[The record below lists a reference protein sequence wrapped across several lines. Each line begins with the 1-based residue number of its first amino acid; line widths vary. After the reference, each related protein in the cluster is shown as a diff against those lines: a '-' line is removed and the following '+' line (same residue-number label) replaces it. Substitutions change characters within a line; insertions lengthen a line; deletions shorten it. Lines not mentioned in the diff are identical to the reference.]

1 MDPFVFAAVLFA
13 AACHAGWNATIKRG
27 LDPLAT
33 TVLISIG
40 AAIVSALLLPV
51 VGLPAMTAWP
61 WCVASVLIHLIY
73 FAALIESYRA
83 GDMGQ
88 VYPIARGSAPLMTA
102 TATTVFIGERLGL
115 LSWCGISLLVAGVV
129 LLSLRGG
136 REAGAFSGKV
146 DTGLPQKMR
155 PTKEARAR
163 FRLNLFETRFARL
176 DRRAVGFA
184 LFTAVTICA
193 YSVVDGVGARLAG
206 SANAYSVA
214 LFAGIG
220 PVMASYALA
229 RRGREVIPAMARRW
243 GIGLAGGGLQLGSY
257 GIAIWAMTVA
267 PIAIVAALRETSVLF
282 GAAIAVVFLKEP
294 LRPGRVVAAL
304 MIVAGLTLIRL
315 Y

>member
-1 MDPFVFAAVLFA
+1 MDTLVFAAVMFA
-13 AACHAGWNATIKRG
+13 AACHAGWNAAIKRG

-33 TVLISIG
+33 TVAISVG
-40 AAIVSALLLPV
+40 AALVSLVIVPV
-51 VGLPAMTAWP
+51 VGLPARAAWP
-61 WCVASVLIHLIY
+61 WVLASVAIHLAY

-102 TATTVFIGERLGL
+102 TVATAFIGERLGL
-115 LSWCGISLLVAGVV
+115 AGWFGITLLAAGVL

-136 REAGAFSGKV
+136 RDLA
-146 DTGLPQKMR
+146 T
-155 PTKEARAR
+155 
-163 FRLNLFETRFARL
+163 L

-206 SANAYSVA
+206 NASAYSTA
-214 LFAGIG
+214 LFAGMG
-220 PVMASYALA
+220 PVMALYALA
-229 RRGREVIPAMARRW
+229 RNGPRALGNARRLW
-243 GIGLAGGGLQLGSY
+243 SVGLAGGALQLGSY

-282 GAAIAVVFLKEP
+282 GAMIAVIVLKEP
-294 LRPGRVVAAL
+294 LRAARAVAAL
-304 MIVAGLTLIRL
+304 LIVVGLALIRL

>member
-1 MDPFVFAAVLFA
+1 MDTFVFAAVLFA

-33 TVLISIG
+33 TVVISLG
-40 AAIVSALLLPV
+40 AMIVSALCLPI
-51 VGLPAMTAWP
+51 VGWPAVAAWP
-61 WCVASVLIHLIY
+61 WCGASVLIHLVY

-88 VYPIARGSAPLMTA
+88 VYPIARGAAPLMTA
-102 TATTVFIGERLGL
+102 VATTAFVGERLGL
-115 LSWCGISLLVAGVV
+115 PGWGGIIVLVAGVM

-136 REAGAFSGKV
+136 R
-146 DTGLPQKMR
+146 DL
-155 PTKEARAR
+155 
-163 FRLNLFETRFARL
+163 ARL

-184 LFTAVTICA
+184 LFTAVTVCA
-193 YSVVDGVGARLAG
+193 YSVVDGLGARLAG

-214 LFAGIG
+214 LFTGIG
-220 PVMASYALA
+220 PVMVAYALA
-229 RRGREVIPAMARRW
+229 RRGPQVLTAMGRHW
-243 GIGLAGGGLQLGSY
+243 GLGLAGGMLQLGSY
-257 GIAIWAMTVA
+257 GIAIWAMTLA

-294 LRPGRVVAAL
+294 LRPSRVGAAL
-304 MIVAGLTLIRL
+304 MIVAGLMLIRL